1 MKINQTII
9 PFTTLIILITS
20 CASLPTGN
28 FTKDPSIIDYSN
40 IDRWAAHPNK
50 EDPSDEIPEPISA
63 KNNQIADIDVF
74 FLHPT
79 TFTGNAAESEWNGNI
94 NDPKLNKQTDNTTIK
109 LQASIFNQAGQ
120 VYAPRYRQAHIKAY
134 FEEDKQKAKQVF
146 DFAYNDIKDAFE
158 YYLKNYNKGRPIIIA
173 SHSQGTTHA
182 LRLVKDYFDN
192 KELQKQLICA
202 YLIGMPVQKN
212 TFQSITACEG
222 AADTNCF
229 VSWRTYKEGFTP
241 NDTKIGNEIS
251 VANPLNWNSQPQ
263 LIGQESHKG
272 AVLRNFNKVFRNIV
286 EARIYNGML
295 WTNKPKFPLSFLFNR
310 KNYHVVDMNFFYV
323 DIQENA
329 IERTEAFLD
338 KNGD

>member
-1 MKINQTII
+1 MVRSRSQQRTICHQKVSGAGGFGWGGSPSGRSLAILSKLQNQV
-9 PFTTLIILITS
+9 LLLQKLS
-20 CASLPTGN
+20 
-28 FTKDPSIIDYSN
+28 
-40 IDRWAAHPNK
+40 
-50 EDPSDEIPEPISA
+50 
-63 KNNQIADIDVF
+63 F
-74 FLHPT
+74 FL
-79 TFTGNAAESEWNGNI
+79 
-94 NDPKLNKQTDNTTIK
+94 
-109 LQASIFNQAGQ
+109 
-120 VYAPRYRQAHIKAY
+120 
-134 FEEDKQKAKQVF
+134 
-146 DFAYNDIKDAFE
+146 
-158 YYLKNYNKGRPIIIA
+158 PI
-173 SHSQGTTHA
+173 
-182 LRLVKDYFDN
+182 
-192 KELQKQLICA
+192 
-202 YLIGMPVQKN
+202 VQKN

-338 KNGD
+338 KNGDWNL